1 MKQRAQEIV
10 EDDVRPDPSI
20 VLVIVLAEAV
30 AMIGFLMMV
39 AVWLGERSGR
49 I

>member
-20 VLVIVLAEAV
+20 VLIVVLAEAV
-30 AMIGFLMMV
+30 SMVGFLLMV
-39 AVWLGERSGR
+39 AVWLAARSGR